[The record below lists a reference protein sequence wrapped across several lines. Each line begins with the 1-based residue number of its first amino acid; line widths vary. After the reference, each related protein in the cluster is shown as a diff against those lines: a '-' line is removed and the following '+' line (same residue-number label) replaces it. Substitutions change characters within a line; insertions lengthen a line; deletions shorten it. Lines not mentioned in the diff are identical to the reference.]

1 VSVLNVVRHSASVS
15 LENAPISQGDTLH
28 LATLEP
34 DIAYTAEVSE
44 APANARG
51 RCVYEDTSRDH
62 PASLA
67 AFQNDV
73 ANETATAFIAS
84 PAPAQLDTPTITVA
98 ITEAEDALVEKKMA
112 IEYPPTP
119 AMSVSE
125 LQSTSEDVHS
135 KPSSTAEIDAIE
147 TFDSYFEARVTD
159 APSLARATSHYYSPT
174 VTDQPGSE
182 DKAQFVPTPPVSLV
196 PTVRAD
202 DGQIILRP
210 PQDFYRTYLVGK
222 VVNISSLLGFNS
234 QASEKTQTAI
244 ASLPRTL
251 NSKTAPSSLSVWL
264 DTLPVSPGTE
274 SQENDLTS
282 IMSAPA
288 SYPLSAQLLAYDLKR
303 IFITSDVALEE
314 PARKRQKISGDEA
327 VVEEVE
333 EVLKNPTS
341 FGDGG
346 LLALGTAADTKPDM
360 SDSYARSISPTQ
372 EHTSDTVNSDVSNTP
387 VDLVVEEFRPPPW
400 GDHGGAVSLAT
411 PAERLTG
418 VYVQSPNMEIEERC
432 TTVSRSPTFVS
443 SILLSNLSRST
454 LKSLKSPVDPTAPIK
469 SKVNKQEEHDEN
481 SLAEHLSDAE
491 EEKQKAG
498 SDTQESDELSEADE
512 EEISRLANEL
522 ETCLHEEVPDMTR
535 PLKESTPAPPAEAV
549 EESDSG
555 ESTTGDAIAHQF
567 VNAAHTAKLRHEAEF
582 HYERRATRSE
592 IRTSDHGP
600 GATSSVEEETDAL
613 SAPVVKEEDPE
624 FEEPTSK
631 LRSRQTVDTTVKPAA
646 PKPKASV
653 AATRAKPTPKA
664 LGASKSTSRSAS
676 KPVSKAKPP
685 PKQGK
690 ATTIKPKPKA
700 KTPVSPQTFSTTV
713 KSRKGADAKTTAICT
728 KGVSGK
734 CKTRRSSALEEEIA
748 KTAEAENSIAKRLR
762 SKDAE

>member
-1 VSVLNVVRHSASVS
+1 MT
-15 LENAPISQGDTLH
+15 P
-28 LATLEP
+28 
-34 DIAYTAEVSE
+34 
-44 APANARG
+44 
-51 RCVYEDTSRDH
+51 
-62 PASLA
+62 
-67 AFQNDV
+67 
-73 ANETATAFIAS
+73 
-84 PAPAQLDTPTITVA
+84 PAQLDTPTITVA

-159 APSLARATSHYYSPT
+159 APSLARATSHYCSPT

-418 VYVQSPNMEIEERC
+418 V
-432 TTVSRSPTFVS
+432 
-443 SILLSNLSRST
+443 ST

-549 EESDSG
+549 DESDSG

-664 LGASKSTSRSAS
+664 LGASKSTSRSAA

-685 PKQGK
+685 PKQDK